1 MQGELR
7 ALAASSMRHERS
19 SHTLQPTALIVE
31 AFLKIARASPEASK
45 SRSHFMAV
53 AVAAMRRVLIKHA
66 EAQKADNRGP
76 GRSRF
81 PIDTGIAAPGSERVR
96 IGEGAIIYLP
106 IPSAKRCIV
115 SIEGTVG
122 SDQIASR
129 RYATGTP
136 IESFTKAS
144 LASSACVRAS
154 ADPPTVTAGDQVVR
168 AFSDAGAIVGLALR
182 VPSTTTATSCGV
194 S

>member
-1 MQGELR
+1 LVELVQGELR

-31 AFLKIARASPEASK
+31 AFLKIARASPEASN

-53 AVAAMRRVLIKHA
+53 AVVATAMRRVLINHA
-66 EAQKADNRGP
+66 EAHSADNRGP

-81 PIDTGIAAPGSERVR
+81 PIDAGIAAPGSERVR
-96 IGEGAIIYLP
+96 IGEGAIFYLP

-115 SIEGTVG
+115 SIEGTVA

-136 IESFTKAS
+136 IESFTQAS
-144 LASSACVRAS
+144 LASSACVRAI
-154 ADPPTVTAGDQVVR
+154 AEAAR
-168 AFSDAGAIVGLALR
+168 ALLTLGLSDARTVVMTRAHGDGARIG
-182 VPSTTTATSCGV
+182 
-194 S
+194 

>member
-31 AFLKIARASPEASK
+31 AFLKIARASPEASN
-45 SRSHFMAV
+45 SRSHFM
-53 AVAAMRRVLIKHA
+53 AVAAMRRVLINHA
-66 EAQKADNRGP
+66 EAHSADNRGP

-81 PIDTGIAAPGSERVR
+81 PINAGIAAPGSGRVR
-96 IGEGAIIYLP
+96 IGEGAIFYLP

-154 ADPPTVTAGDQVVR
+154 ADPPTVTAGDRVVR